1 MTPAQSLTRA
11 IRDTLALD
19 RWVTFK
25 CAAGMVK
32 TGNGRMVVYGTA
44 GAPDLVAVKGQ
55 RYILIEVK
63 AGKDRL
69 QPSQIAFRQD
79 VERVFGNYVVARSV
93 LDVVNFIEGK

>member
-1 MTPAQSLTRA
+1 MTPAQSLTKA
-11 IRDTLALD
+11 IRDVLALD

-32 TGNGRMVVYGTA
+32 TGTGRMVVYGTT
-44 GAPDLVAVKGQ
+44 GAPDLVAVRGQ

-79 VERVFGNYVVARSV
+79 VERVFGNYFICRSV
-93 LDVVNFIEGK
+93 DDLKKYLIDG